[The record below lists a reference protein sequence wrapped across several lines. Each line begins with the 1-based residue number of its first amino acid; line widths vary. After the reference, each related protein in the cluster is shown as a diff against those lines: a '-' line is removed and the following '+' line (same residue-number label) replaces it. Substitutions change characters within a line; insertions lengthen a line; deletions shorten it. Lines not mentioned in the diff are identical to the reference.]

1 MKQQTKCST
10 RLRYW
15 RLQLL
20 WLIPILAG
28 CISYH
33 ELVGAPVNQPADTA
47 VVERLQ
53 VTIETDV
60 TSASQ
65 QPETAVTTPAADRS
79 YRVNHGDIL
88 LVNIDGRVELSSSG
102 AVAGTS
108 AGRASGSRID
118 GDGYLRLPMIGRIQV
133 AGLTATQIEAL
144 LVQQFSRYLVDPWVT
159 VEIAE
164 HRSQPL
170 YLLGQFRNPGTH
182 YLDRP
187 HNLLAGISLGGGTLD
202 SANLRSARLIRDNQT
217 QPVDIYR
224 LLQEG
229 AMEQNIQLQGG
240 DTIFV
245 PDDKNQHVF
254 VFGAV
259 SRSGA
264 VAMPSGRLNISQAL
278 ASAGLFETRGQV
290 GNIRIIRSLSP
301 TRGELITIDH
311 HRILRGQA
319 LPFELLEGDII
330 YVPRSVIGTWN
341 QAIQD
346 LLPSL
351 QMVSAIL
358 QPFVSIKYLRNN

>member
-1 MKQQTKCST
+1 MNNIFRTV
-10 RLRYW
+10 
-15 RLQLL
+15 LL
-20 WLIPILAG
+20 TMISAMLVG
-28 CISYH
+28 CISYA
-33 ELVGAPVNQPADTA
+33 ELVGAPEERLLTSA
-47 VVERLQ
+47 VVERLS
-53 VTIETDV
+53 VTVATED
-60 TSASQ
+60 Q
-65 QPETAVTTPAADRS
+65 HAVPQTRLPLQRQAEQRN
-79 YRVNHGDIL
+79 YRIDHGDVL
-88 LVNIDGRVELSSSG
+88 LVNVAGRPELSSPG

-108 AGRASGSRID
+108 AGRGTGSRID
-118 GDGYLRLPMIGRIQV
+118 GDGYLRLPLIGRVHV
-133 AGLTATQIEAL
+133 AGNTATQVEHM
-144 LVQQFSRYLVDPWVT
+144 LVEQFSRYLVDPWVL

-164 HRSQPL
+164 HRSQPV

-202 SANLRSARLIRDNQT
+202 SANLRSARLIRNNRT

-229 AMEQNIQLQGG
+229 ALDQNIQLQGG

-245 PDDKNQHVF
+245 PDDKNQNVF

-278 ASAGLFETRGQV
+278 ASAGIFETRGQV

-301 TRGELITIDH
+301 TRGELITVDH
-311 HRILRGQA
+311 HLILSGRA
-319 LPFELLEGDII
+319 LPFELVEGDII
-330 YVPRSVIGTWN
+330 YVPRSAVGSWN

-358 QPFVSIKYLRNN
+358 QPFVSIKYLRDN